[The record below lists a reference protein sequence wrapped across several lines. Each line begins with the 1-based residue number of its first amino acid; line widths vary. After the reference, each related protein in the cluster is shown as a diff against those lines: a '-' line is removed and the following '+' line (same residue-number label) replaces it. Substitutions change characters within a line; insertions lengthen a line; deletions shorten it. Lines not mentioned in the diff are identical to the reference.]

1 MNLLRIFLSDKT
13 HIGVEASL
21 WLIVVVAVLA
31 SIAIFRSLRKHR
43 SLKPIELNIQ
53 LAGIGTIKL
62 QPNWE
67 DVQVA
72 HKIWAELV
80 TRKAAIEIDPE
91 NDVIVEVYDS
101 WYALFQRM
109 RQLLADV
116 PSECIRTEK
125 STQKLVDVAV
135 STLNLGL
142 RPHLTKWQ
150 ALFRNWW
157 TNTQEEL
164 RNVSPQ
170 EHQRKFPQYQELV
183 SEMRLVNQQL
193 IQYASQLKKLVDG

>member
-72 HKIWAELV
+72 HKIWTELV